1 MIKMIKIKKE
11 KLKIVI
17 YVLVFAIALCLI
29 FLAGTYFGYSN
40 RPYIE
45 RVAGLDNKETS
56 VETNADFEPFWKAW
70 NILKDKSIFA
80 KDTKDQD
87 LIWGAIS
94 GLASSFDDPYTIF
107 LPPEENKEFEEEV
120 RGSFEGIGAE
130 LGIKDKLLTIIAPLK
145 NTPAEKAG
153 LKSGDKI
160 IEIDKKSTTSITSDE
175 AVKLIRGPKG
185 TTVTL
190 TILRSGE
197 KSSREI
203 SVMRDEIEIPII
215 ETEKREDGVFVI
227 KFYSF
232 SENSIRLFRQALLD
246 FVDAKTDK
254 MVIDLRGN
262 PGGYLEAA
270 TRITSWFI
278 DEGQIILKEDSMN
291 GEKQKDYRST
301 GPNIFND
308 KLKLVVL
315 VDGGS
320 ASASE
325 ILAGAIKSHKIGTL
339 VGEKTFG
346 KGSVQELVKLTDDT
360 SLKITVANWLTPD
373 GVSISKEG
381 IMPDVEVKMT
391 SEDEK
396 NEIDPQMDKAVEI
409 LLSK

>member
-1 MIKMIKIKKE
+1 MRKSNIK
-11 KLKIVI
+11 LVI
-17 YVLVFAIALCLI
+17 YVIVFILALFII
-29 FLAGTYFGYSN
+29 FMMGTYYGYSN
-40 RPYIE
+40 RPNIE
-45 RVAGLDNKETS
+45 KIYGVNNKYSPEEST
-56 VETNADFEPFWKAW
+56 ADFDPFWKAW
-70 NILKDKSIFA
+70 NLLKEKSIY
-80 KDTKDQD
+80 TKDIKNDQD
-87 LIWGAIS
+87 YVWGAIS
-94 GLASSFDDPYTIF
+94 GLASSFNDPYTIF

-130 LGIKDKLLTIIAPLK
+130 LGVKDKLLTIVAPLK

-160 IEIDKKSTTSITSDE
+160 IEIDKKSTADISSDE

-185 TTVTL
+185 TSVNL
-190 TILRSGE
+190 TILRPGE
-197 KSSREI
+197 KSTREI
-203 SVMRDEIEIPII
+203 EVTRDEIEIPII
-215 ETEKREDGVFVI
+215 ETENREDGVFVI

-232 SENSIRLFRQALLD
+232 SQNSIKLFKEALLE
-246 FVDAKTDK
+246 FIEAKTDK
-254 MVIDLRGN
+254 LIIDLRGN

-270 TRITSWFI
+270 TRIASLFI
-278 DEGQIILKEDSMN
+278 EEGDIILKEDTMH
-291 GEKQKDYRST
+291 GDKIKEYKST
-301 GPNIFND
+301 GPKIFD
-308 KLKLVVL
+308 ERLKLVIL

-381 IMPDVEVKMT
+381 ITPDIEVEIT
-391 SEDEK
+391 AEDEK
-396 NEIDPQMDKAVEI
+396 NKKDPQMDKAVEI
-409 LLSK
+409 LLKK